1 MSFHPDPSKQA
12 EVVTLS
18 CKSRRPTYSALF
30 FTNNNVSQNLS
41 QKHLGVTFDFKLT
54 SEDHL
59 NSVLVKV
66 NKAVCILRKLRNVL
80 PKTTLITIYKSFMQP
95 HLDYGDVL
103 YN

>member
-12 EVVTLS
+12 KVLTLS
-18 CKSRRPTYSALF
+18 CKSRRPTHSALF

-41 QKHLGVTFDFKLT
+41 QKHLGVIFDFKLT

-66 NKAVCILRKLRNVL
+66 VCILRKLRNVL
-80 PKTTLITIYKSFMQP
+80 PKTTLITIYKAFMKP
-95 HLDYGDVL
+95 HLEYGDVL